1 MSASPPIPVDGLIV
15 AESPELYW
23 LPKAE
28 WQILGHLTFHEDWV
42 SEKMLLIRW
51 FRLVYRITKE
61 TGRSQDKVMWFLRRE
76 CGKGGGH
83 VHLHFCMGR
92 LGRNADLTR
101 LSELLHRAWRS
112 RGGGRCQIEPYDQ
125 AKRGVYYILKNLD
138 RSPSCFREST
148 KFVWG
153 NGQVMISHSVW
164 AHLLCR
170 FPRDSKTLLR
180 CQEVS
185 AER

>member
-1 MSASPPIPVDGLIV
+1 MIV

-28 WQILGHLTFHEDWV
+28 WQILGHLTFREDWV
-42 SEKMLLIRW
+42 SEKMILIRW
-51 FRLVYRITKE
+51 FLLVYQITKE
-61 TGRSQDKVMWFLRRE
+61 TGRSQGKVMWFLRRE
-76 CGKGGGH
+76 CGKGGGR

-92 LGRNADLTR
+92 LGGNADLAR

-112 RGGGRCQIEPYDQ
+112 CGGGRCQIEPYVQ
-125 AKRGVYYILKNLD
+125 AKNGVYYLLKNLN
-138 RSPSCFREST
+138 RTLSHFRESA

-153 NGQVMISHSVW
+153 NGQVMISKSVW
-164 AHLLCR
+164 KHLR
-170 FPRDSKTLLR
+170 HQFPADSEALSR
-180 CQEVS
+180 YEEVS